1 MALKFRCE
9 NCSKDIAVRFLEV
22 DEVAKCRNCGASNSV
37 PESAEAI
44 SDEAAES
51 IIKAT
56 VPEPIEDISA
66 EAMSVEPTQSVPMA
80 KALRRVSRIVIGIGI
95 IVGIVTAIRVM
106 IRHPAPDQT
115 MAVALSGGMTWL
127 MNMFFFCI
135 LNLLCLGIAKVV
147 ALFNR

>member
-9 NCSKDIAVRFLEV
+9 NCGEDIAVRFLTV
-22 DEVAKCRNCGASNSV
+22 GEVAKCKSCGANNSV
-37 PESAEAI
+37 PESAEEI

-56 VPEPIEDISA
+56 VPEPVEDISA
-66 EAMSVEPTQSVPMA
+66 EAISAEPAPSVPIA
-80 KALRRVSRIVIGIGI
+80 KALRRAARIVIGIGV
-95 IVGIVTAIRVM
+95 IVGVVVAIRVM

-127 MNMFFFCI
+127 LNMFFCCI
-135 LNLLCLGIAKVV
+135 LSVLFLGVAKVV